1 MAKKCG
7 FSIEKIV
14 RYEYLKDKK
23 KKGMKR
29 PNVCILQIRSWIV
42 ERGWARKGSGGMF
55 KQTYKFNI
63 CV

>member
-23 KKGMKR
+23 KRYEKTKCLHIANTELDSWEGMGKEGQWGD
-29 PNVCILQIRSWIV
+29 VQADLQI
-42 ERGWARKGSGGMF
+42 
-55 KQTYKFNI
+55 
-63 CV
+63 